1 MRLRAIAFISL
12 WLMAIAGAENAPAA
26 DFSKGMELLEAKHGG
41 RLGVVAIGLENVP
54 ELAHRGD
61 EPFALCST
69 FKLLLAAAVAARVD
83 AGKESW
89 DRKISYSDKDLLEY
103 APITGKPENVKSGA
117 MTVGDL
123 CGAAMQW
130 SDNTAANLLLKS
142 LGGPEA
148 LTAFLRTLGDKT
160 SRLDRTEPELNTNL
174 PDDPRDTT
182 IPRAMATTMK
192 KLLLG
197 DALSKKSRARLIGW
211 MVENKTGD
219 KRLRA
224 GLPADWKVGDKTGT
238 GENGAANDVA
248 ILWPPGKPPIVV
260 AVYFS
265 ESKATPAA
273 RDEVL
278 AEVAHAVR
286 AAFLS
291 Q

>member
-1 MRLRAIAFISL
+1 MILRTIALISL
-12 WLMAIAGAENAPAA
+12 CLIAAATAENAPAA
-26 DFSKGMELLEAKHGG
+26 DFSKRMVALEAEHGG

-61 EPFALCST
+61 ERFALCST

-89 DRKISYSDKDLLEY
+89 DRKISYSQADLLEY
-103 APITGKPENVKSGA
+103 APITGKPENVKAGV
-117 MTVGDL
+117 MTVADL

-142 LGGPEA
+142 MGGPDA
-148 LTAFLRTLGDKT
+148 LTAFLRTLGDTT
-160 SRLDRTEPELNTNL
+160 SRLDRMEPDLNTNL

-182 IPRAMATTMK
+182 TPRAMATTMK

-197 DALSKKSRARLIGW
+197 EALSGKSKQRLIGW
-211 MVENKTGD
+211 LVENKTGD

-238 GENGAANDVA
+238 GQNGAANDVA
-248 ILWPPGKPPIVV
+248 IFWPPGKPPIIV

-265 ESKATPAA
+265 ESKATPAE
-273 RDEVL
+273 RDQVL
-278 AEVAHAVR
+278 AEVAHAIH
-286 AAFLS
+286 AAFFP